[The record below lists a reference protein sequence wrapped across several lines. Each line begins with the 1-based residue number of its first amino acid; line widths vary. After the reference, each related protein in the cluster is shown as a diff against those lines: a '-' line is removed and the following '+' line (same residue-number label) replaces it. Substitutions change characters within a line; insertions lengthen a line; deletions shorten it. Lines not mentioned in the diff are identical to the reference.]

1 MPRSGVGVLG
11 VPDPDPGY
19 MERMSPPLTPRREF
33 LSGCRD
39 ELPLLLGVV
48 PFGMIYGVL
57 ALDAG
62 LGAFTSQAMSS
73 VVFAGSAQLLATQLV
88 REAAPALVV
97 VITIFVVNL
106 RHALYSASVAPYV
119 SHLPRRWKIGL
130 AYLLTDEA
138 YAVAGSRYARD
149 AGVAE
154 PSPHRHWYFLGAGLT
169 LWTSWQLSTAA
180 GVFLGAQIPHRWSLD
195 FTLAL
200 TFIAI
205 VFPSLRDL
213 ATAAAALAA
222 GVIAV
227 LAFRLP
233 YNLGLILAAV
243 AGIGVGLAVERWRA

>member
-1 MPRSGVGVLG
+1 M
-11 VPDPDPGY
+11 
-19 MERMSPPLTPRREF
+19 
-33 LSGCRD
+33 
-39 ELPLLLGVV
+39 

-57 ALDAG
+57 ALGAG

-97 VITIFVVNL
+97 VVTIFVVNL

-119 SHLPRRWKIGL
+119 GHLPRRWKL
-130 AYLLTDEA
+130 ALSYLLTDEA

-205 VFPSLRDL
+205 VFPTLRDL
-213 ATAAAALAA
+213 ATTGAALAA
-222 GVIAV
+222 GVVAV

-233 YNLGLILAAV
+233 YNLGLIAAAV
-243 AGIGVGLAVERWRA
+243 VGIGAGLAIERWRA

>member
-1 MPRSGVGVLG
+1 
-11 VPDPDPGY
+11 
-19 MERMSPPLTPRREF
+19 MSLPLTPRREF
-33 LSGCRD
+33 FSGCRD
-39 ELPLLLGVV
+39 ELPLLVGVM

-62 LGAFTSQAMSS
+62 LGPFTSQAMSS
-73 VVFAGSAQLLATQLV
+73 VLFAGSAQLVFTQLV
-88 REAAPALVV
+88 RASAPALVIV
-97 VITIFVVNL
+97 ATIFVVNL

-119 SHLPRRWKIGL
+119 SHLPLRWRLAL

-200 TFIAI
+200 TFIAL
-205 VFPSLRDL
+205 VFPTLKDL
-213 ATAAAALAA
+213 STTAAALGAGAVAVVGFGMPYKLGFIVAAAA
-222 GVIAV
+222 GIV
-227 LAFRLP
+227 L
-233 YNLGLILAAV
+233 
-243 AGIGVGLAVERWRA
+243 GLAVERWRA